1 MLNASVGPDER
12 RLDSTQKWK
21 GVSLSPRNGRA
32 HHPAAGG
39 YAPPVEVAVPAVQ
52 ICLTYPS
59 EPRSC
64 GLARN
69 AVLNFCRAQGLTDL
83 TEDAV
88 LLTSELVGNAVEH
101 AGTPITLTA
110 ESRSGQLRVWVT
122 DDNAL
127 RAIRGKAEPELL
139 DERGRGLL
147 VVDAIAAEWGT
158 TRQGTGKSVWF
169 RLP

>member
-1 MLNASVGPDER
+1 MAPRTER
-12 RLDSTQKWK
+12 AR
-21 GVSLSPRNGRA
+21 R
-32 HHPAAGG
+32 PAAAG
-39 YAPPVEVAVPAVQ
+39 YPSPVDETLPAVQ
-52 ICLTYPS
+52 LSLTFLP

-69 AVLNFCRAQGLTDL
+69 AVRDFCAAQGM
-83 TEDAV
+83 TELSDDAV

-110 ESRSGQLRVWVT
+110 LSRGGHLSVRVT
-122 DDNAL
+122 DDNAG
-127 RAIRGKAEPELL
+127 RAIRGTAEPELL
-139 DERGRGLL
+139 SERGRGLL

-158 TRQGTGKSVWF
+158 PRHGTGKSVWF